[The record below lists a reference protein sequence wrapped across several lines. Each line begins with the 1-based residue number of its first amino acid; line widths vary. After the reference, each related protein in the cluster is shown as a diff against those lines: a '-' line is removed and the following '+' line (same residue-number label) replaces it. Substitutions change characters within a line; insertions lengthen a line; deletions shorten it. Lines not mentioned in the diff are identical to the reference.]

1 MGHRVGLLESV
12 QKALVFE
19 RNARDQVARQARSA
33 SPSPG
38 GTVGVGEH
46 RVAQADLVE
55 GAEDIRAEL
64 DAGADLLELG
74 RLLEHAHRKALA
86 RQRIGRR
93 QAANAAAD
101 DQEWAFVL

>member
-1 MGHRVGLLESV
+1 MRVT
-12 QKALVFE
+12 
-19 RNARDQVARQARSA
+19 RSPDSA
-33 SPSPG
+33 QRISMAG
-38 GTVGVGEH
+38 GTMGVGEH

-55 GAEDIRAEL
+55 RAEDVGAEL

-93 QAANAAAD
+93 QAADAAAG
-101 DQEWAFVL
+101 DQERFLVLCRHLNSGPAISALF